1 MWIWGKSR
9 EIPDR
14 VGEFDPD
21 AIIAEAEGR
30 PFIIEYLFTAAGS
43 DNLHALYFRPRYEST
58 DYDVYVLTVD
68 STGIYGE
75 DVPFYWDDQ
84 GVVHNNG
91 FIQDYNEVWKR
102 IENEEGLTTNTNCS
116 EERLIELLFAYNNLD
131 HYGEQ
136 YVNTPLLITF
146 ATEPKPYASINR
158 WYLPKHL
165 G

>member
-21 AIIAEAEGR
+21 AIIAEARGR
-30 PFIIEYLFTAAGS
+30 PFIIEYLNTDFS
-43 DNLHALYFRPRYEST
+43 SNNLRAMFFRPRYGSL
-58 DYDVYVLTVD
+58 DYEVFEL
-68 STGIYGE
+68 GIDNSFSYGE
-75 DVPFYWDDQ
+75 DVPIYEDDE
-84 GVVHNNG
+84 GVVRNDG
-91 FIQDYNEVWKR
+91 FIQNYNEVWNE
-102 IENEEGLTTNTNCS
+102 IESMPPQRADFATEEK
-116 EERLIELLFAYNNLD
+116 LIEMLFAYNNID
-131 HYGEQ
+131 HYGDQ
-136 YVNTPLLITF
+136 CYNAPLLVTF